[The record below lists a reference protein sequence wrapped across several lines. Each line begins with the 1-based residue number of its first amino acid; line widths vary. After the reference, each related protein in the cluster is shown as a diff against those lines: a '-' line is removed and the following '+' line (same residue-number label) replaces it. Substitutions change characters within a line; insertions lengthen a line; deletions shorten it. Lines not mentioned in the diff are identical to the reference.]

1 MTREQERKLKAMNL
15 PEREELAVRKI
26 MELLNQELG
35 DDDDTKRR
43 ALATVNHYMQTE
55 GFFG

>member
-1 MTREQERKLKAMNL
+1 MTKEQERKLDAMNL

-26 MELLNQELG
+26 IELLNQELG
-35 DDDDTKRR
+35 DDDNTKRR
-43 ALATVNHYMQTE
+43 ALATLNHYMQAE

>member
-1 MTREQERKLKAMNL
+1 MNL

-26 MELLNQELG
+26 IELLNQELG

-43 ALATVNHYMQTE
+43 ALATLNHYMQAE

>member
-1 MTREQERKLKAMNL
+1 MTRDQEHKLKAMDL

-26 MELLNQELG
+26 IELLNQELG

-43 ALATVNHYMQTE
+43 ALATLNHYMQSE